1 MPEYV
6 VMVAKAADRNIDAL
20 DGSVRPRV
28 IRAIQA
34 LKSDARP
41 AGCKKMAGA
50 ELWRI
55 RVGDYRVVYSIED
68 AQLIVLVVRVG
79 HRREIYR

>member
-1 MPEYV
+1 MSY
-6 VMVAKAADRNIDAL
+6 NIGFA
-20 DGSVRPRV
+20 SSAR
-28 IRAIQA
+28 QA
-34 LKSDARP
+34 LRRLDTQTRARIVERIEALESDPRP
-41 AGCKKMAGA
+41 PGCKKLAGD

>member
-1 MPEYV
+1 MPEHV
-6 VMVAKAADRNIDAL
+6 VRVAKAADRNIAAL

-34 LKSDARP
+34 LRGEPRP
-41 AGCKKMAGA
+41 AGCKKLAGS

-55 RVGDYRVVYSIED
+55 RVGNYRVVYSIED
-68 AQLIVLVVRVG
+68 AQLVVLVVRVG